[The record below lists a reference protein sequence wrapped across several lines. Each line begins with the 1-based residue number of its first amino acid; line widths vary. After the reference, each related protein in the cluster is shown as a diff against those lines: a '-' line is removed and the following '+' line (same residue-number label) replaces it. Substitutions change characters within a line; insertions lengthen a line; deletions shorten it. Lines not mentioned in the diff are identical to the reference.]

1 MNNGKCKR
9 LLTVLLIAPIA
20 LFGVAA
26 TCANGQAP
34 TVAAPVEHPNRSDWE
49 GLAGPNFE
57 VEDGEDFDTRARAFM
72 RYDELE
78 RVFSQ
83 ALAEEMELESG
94 LWELLPTIHYF
105 RMLLTQA
112 TLHGELACE
121 DNRRCKLEA
130 AGLAFPSG
138 DGANPL
144 CGDARWCN
152 RQHSE
157 TVSTCDVIRE
167 GECVFPLGPAC
178 RRYAQK
184 AYDLCMKVAN
194 CQLGCCL
201 DGCSGT
207 NCANWAVG
215 NSDQPCVN
223 CNMSPM

>member
-1 MNNGKCKR
+1 MNNGNYKR
-9 LLTVLLIAPIA
+9 LVAVFLIAPIT

-26 TCANGQAP
+26 TCATGHP
-34 TVAAPVEHPNRSDWE
+34 STVLPEEHPNRSDWE
-49 GLAGPNFE
+49 GLVGPGFQ
-57 VEDGEDFDTRARAFM
+57 VEDGEDFDVRARAFM

-78 RVFSQ
+78 QVFSE
-83 ALAEEMELESG
+83 ALAAEVELDPG
-94 LWELLPTIHYF
+94 LWELLPNIHYF

-130 AGLAFPSG
+130 AGLAFPSSNG
-138 DGANPL
+138 SNPL

-152 RQHSE
+152 RQHAE
-157 TVSTCDVIRE
+157 TMSTCDVILE
-167 GECVFPLGPAC
+167 GECVLPLRPLC
-178 RRYAQK
+178 RKYAQK
-184 AYDLCMKVAN
+184 AYDLCKKVAD
-194 CQLGCCL
+194 CQLGCCM

-215 NSDQPCVN
+215 NSDQACVN